1 MYELRW
7 DPESVKKKV
16 KKVLKKL
23 RSDPKAQKDAEDT
36 AEEAAY
42 QEALKSNEE
51 AFAKHPWIPDPKGLA
66 RKATDVE
73 FGRIDTSKL
82 KTIDVDKYRI

>member
-1 MYELRW
+1 M
-7 DPESVKKKV
+7 
-16 KKVLKKL
+16 
-23 RSDPKAQKDAEDT
+23 SDRIKEVCDA

-66 RKATDVE
+66 KKATDAE
-73 FGRIDTSKL
+73 FNRIPRSRMVPMDW
-82 KTIDVDKYRI
+82 TIFD